1 MNNCSLKAVTLMFLL
16 LPFLLSSFAQKK
28 NSLLLIQKTNS
39 WDTKKIAFINSSH
52 VDVSYV
58 A

>member
-1 MNNCSLKAVTLMFLL
+1 MFLL